1 MKILPILPV
10 PMTPT
15 VFPWRSNPVS
25 PLSEKLKSRVRLY
38 ALWGAAHGGEQQRD
52 GVLRHGIGRVGGHMD
67 DVDLAEGG
75 PHVHVVV
82 AGGAQGDQ
90 LDAVFVQPLDHGGVD
105 RVVHEHAHRV
115 AAPGQL
121 HRVLVQLGLQEA
133 ELHAMLAAILFEGR
147 LVIFLRVIEG
157 DLDHLCHSP

>member
-1 MKILPILPV
+1 
-10 PMTPT
+10 
-15 VFPWRSNPVS
+15 
-25 PLSEKLKSRVRLY
+25 
-38 ALWGAAHGGEQQRD
+38 
-52 GVLRHGIGRVGGHMD
+52 MD

-75 PHVHVVV
+75 SHVHVVV
-82 AGGAQGDQ
+82 AGRAQGDQ
-90 LDAVFVQPLDHGGVD
+90 LDAVFVQPLDHSGVD